1 MKPEYD
7 FSNATRAKDVPHLA
21 ALRARHTP
29 SPKTRISIMIDSEVL
44 EAFKALASV
53 QGKGYQ
59 SLMHDALANAIAPES
74 APVTVATLRAVLDEK
89 LAHGANR

>member
-1 MKPEYD
+1 MQPEYD
-7 FSNATRAKDVPHLA
+7 FSKATRAKDVPHLA
-21 ALRARHTP
+21 ALRARYAP
-29 SPKTRISIMIDSEVL
+29 SPKTRISIMIDSDLL
-44 EAFKALASV
+44 EAFKTLASV

-59 SLMHDALANAIAPES
+59 SLMHDALANAVAPES

>member
-1 MKPEYD
+1 MQTEYD
-7 FSNATRAKDVPHLA
+7 FSKATRAKDVPHLA
-21 ALRARHTP
+21 ALRARYTP

-44 EAFKALASV
+44 AAFKTLASV

-59 SLMHDALANAIAPES
+59 SLMHDALANAVAPES